1 MSTAGQPGQVSTAA
15 WIDASA
21 GAAGD
26 MLLAALVDAGADQ
39 AAVTSA
45 VGRLSAATGEQLTV
59 HVTSVRRHGLRAA
72 RAAIQAGPSQV
83 HRGLAEVLD
92 LISAASLPGAAA
104 EFSVRVFSLLAAAEA
119 QVHGVPAERVTFH
132 EVGALD
138 SLADVI
144 GSAVALDSL
153 GLLAADAAVT
163 VSSVGLGGGSVV
175 AAHGPLPVPVPAVV
189 RLLSDAGAPVSA
201 GPGPGEAELCTPT
214 GAALLAALA
223 AEWGPLPPMIV
234 RSAGSGAG
242 SRDPASHANIV
253 RVLVGVPVGG
263 APALASSALR
273 LVEST
278 VDDLDPRL
286 WPDALDALQT
296 AGAIDCW
303 LTPVLMRTG
312 RPGHVVTA
320 LTQADTLDS
329 VVHTLLRVTTT
340 LGVRVTGVNRLALP
354 RDQVEVQVGGQP
366 VHVKRGWLDG
376 APVTVQP
383 EFADVR
389 AAASR
394 LGIPIADV
402 LDAARQAAREL
413 PGDLRS
419 LSIGLLSNYD

>member
-1 MSTAGQPGQVSTAA
+1 VSTAA

-26 MLLAALVDAGADQ
+26 MLLAALIDAGADQ
-39 AAVTSA
+39 AAVSA
-45 VGRLSAATGEQLTV
+45 AVARLSAATGEQLTV
-59 HVTSVRRHGLRAA
+59 HLTSVRRHGLRAA
-72 RAAIQAGPSQV
+72 RAVVQGGPSQV
-83 HRGLAEVLD
+83 QRGLAEVLE
-92 LISAASLPGAAA
+92 LISAASLPGVAA
-104 EFSVRVFSLLAAAEA
+104 EFAIRVFGLLADAEA
-119 QVHGVPAERVTFH
+119 QVHGVAAERVTFH

-163 VSSVGLGGGSVV
+163 VSSVGLGSGSV
-175 AAHGPLPVPVPAVV
+175 ATAHGPLPVPVPAVV
-189 RLLSDAGAPVSA
+189 RLLADAGAPMHA
-201 GPGPGEAELCTPT
+201 GPGPGHGELCTPT

-223 AEWGPLPPMIV
+223 AGWGPMPPMTV

-242 SRDPASHANIV
+242 SRDPASHANII
-253 RVLVGVPVGG
+253 RVLVGASAGR
-263 APALASSALR
+263 APALESAALR

-312 RPGHVVTA
+312 RPGQVVTA

-329 VVHTLLRVTTT
+329 VVHALLRVTTT
-340 LGVRVTGVNRLALP
+340 LGVRVSEVSRLALP
-354 RDQVEVQVGGQP
+354 RDQIEVQVGGQP
-366 VHVKRGWLDG
+366 VRVKRGWLDG
-376 APVTVQP
+376 AAVTVQP
-383 EFADVR
+383 EFADAR
-389 AAASR
+389 AAAGV

-402 LDAARQAAREL
+402 LDAARQAARGL
-413 PGDLRS
+413 P
-419 LSIGLLSNYD
+419 